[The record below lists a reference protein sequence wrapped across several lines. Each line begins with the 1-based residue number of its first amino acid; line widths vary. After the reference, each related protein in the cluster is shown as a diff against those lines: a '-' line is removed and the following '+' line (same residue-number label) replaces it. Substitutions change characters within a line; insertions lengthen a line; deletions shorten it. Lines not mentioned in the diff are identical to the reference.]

1 MRSKLGFI
9 ELFKLEASVV
19 EEIRN
24 LSERRQ
30 SCNPVRNKQGKAWER
45 EKKAGRET
53 LKNRYRGTDVDL

>member
-30 SCNPVRNKQGKAWER
+30 SCNPVRNKQGKA
-45 EKKAGRET
+45 
-53 LKNRYRGTDVDL
+53 